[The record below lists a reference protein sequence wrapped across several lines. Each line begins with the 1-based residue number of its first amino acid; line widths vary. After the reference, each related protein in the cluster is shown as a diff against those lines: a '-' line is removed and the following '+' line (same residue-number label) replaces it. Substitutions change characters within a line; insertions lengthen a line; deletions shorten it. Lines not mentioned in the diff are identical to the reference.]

1 MIVVLKEGTTEQQRK
16 SLCDWFRSMGLEVHI
31 SEGEYKTIIGLIGET
46 SKVDIDMVESLNI
59 IETVKRI
66 TEPFKNANRKFH
78 ADDSVVDIMGRKIGG
93 GNFQIIAGPCS
104 VESRDQII
112 SVAKDVKKSGA
123 SFLRGGAFK
132 PRTSPYDFQGLKAEG
147 LELLFE
153 ARKKTGLPIVSE
165 IMNVKDL
172 DLFEDVD
179 VLQVGARNMQNFDLL
194 KELGKTKKP
203 VLIKRGLANTLKE
216 LLMSAE
222 YVMSEGN
229 ENVILCERGIRTYE
243 TFTRNTLDLS
253 AIPALHE
260 LTHLPVVVDP
270 SHATGLARL
279 VEPMAMAAVAAG
291 ADGLLI
297 EVHNDP
303 QNALCDG
310 AQSLT
315 PGQFDS
321 LVKKVNKIRE
331 VIAS

>member
-112 SVAKDVKKSGA
+112 SVAEDVKKSGA

-321 LVKKVNKIRE
+321 LVKKVNRIRE
-331 VIAS
+331 AIAS